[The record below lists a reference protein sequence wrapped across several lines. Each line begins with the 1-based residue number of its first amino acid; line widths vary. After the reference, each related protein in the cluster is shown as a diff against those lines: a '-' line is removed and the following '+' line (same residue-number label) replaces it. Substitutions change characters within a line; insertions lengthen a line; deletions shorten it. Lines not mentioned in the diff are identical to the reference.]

1 MPTPHRSHPASRA
14 QHRKREFIPLMMV
27 VLALL
32 WPVPAGAYLDLA
44 AARLERLDNGLT
56 LIVLEGHTLPVVSV
70 QMLYRVGARNETFG
84 ATGLAHFLEHMAFRS
99 AQNFPGTQLAGS
111 IYAVGGEWHGY
122 TWLDQ
127 TTYFATAPRQQLD
140 LLLRIESD
148 RMARLDI
155 QKPGVLA
162 ERGAVLAEMHG
173 YENDPMSVL
182 HDQVMYLVFLAHPYR
197 NNTIGWES
205 DVKQIGRAE
214 LMGFYQQHYQPG
226 NAVLA
231 VVGDVHTDQVNRQV
245 RQYFGGLPGKH
256 TTPAP
261 HTVEPGQ
268 TGERRIHLRGGL
280 ERKYF
285 KVAYRAP
292 AATHPDYAAFLLA
305 QELLGGG
312 SGVSFLQ
319 NDWGTPVRA
328 DAALAGISDDLTTW
342 FPPSA
347 QNYVF
352 TIGGAAP
359 ADADESQIE
368 SAIATAIS
376 NLRTKLAAHA
386 SPMAAE
392 LEQAKQSVL
401 RALVFRKLM
410 KPGST
415 C

>member
-140 LLLRIESD
+140 LLLRIESN

-162 ERGAVLAEMHG
+162 ERGAVLAERV
-173 YENDPMSVL
+173 PRFCCWS
-182 HDQVMYLVFLAHPYR
+182 
-197 NNTIGWES
+197 
-205 DVKQIGRAE
+205 AE
-214 LMGFYQQHYQPG
+214 
-226 NAVLA
+226 
-231 VVGDVHTDQVNRQV
+231 
-245 RQYFGGLPGKH
+245 
-256 TTPAP
+256 
-261 HTVEPGQ
+261 
-268 TGERRIHLRGGL
+268 
-280 ERKYF
+280 
-285 KVAYRAP
+285 
-292 AATHPDYAAFLLA
+292 
-305 QELLGGG
+305 
-312 SGVSFLQ
+312 
-319 NDWGTPVRA
+319 
-328 DAALAGISDDLTTW
+328 ISI
-342 FPPSA
+342 PSA
-347 QNYVF
+347 FCNSSKPVSV
-352 TIGGAAP
+352 TCVR
-359 ADADESQIE
+359 
-368 SAIATAIS
+368 
-376 NLRTKLAAHA
+376 LR
-386 SPMAAE
+386 
-392 LEQAKQSVL
+392 
-401 RALVFRKLM
+401 
-410 KPGST
+410 
-415 C
+415 